1 MDIRFILC
9 AIFIAFS
16 TFSYGQSLE
25 TKQIEKIQEFG
36 IDYQSNM
43 QADPNFNT
51 EFQNILELDQNRK
64 KNKTW
69 GIVLSGLGLLT
80 TAYGTTAFTG
90 EQANPYSTIAGGA
103 LIAIGLAEMGVSIP
117 LFKSSKKRKRE
128 RDKIIEKYNPN
139 WTVEQ

>member
-1 MDIRFILC
+1 MDIKFILC
-9 AIFIAFS
+9 TIFITFL
-16 TFSYGQSLE
+16 TFSFGQSLE

-43 QADPNFNT
+43 RVAHNFNT
-51 EFQNILELDQNRK
+51 ELQNILELDQKRK
-64 KNKTW
+64 KNNTW

-90 EQANPYSTIAGGA
+90 ERVNPYSVIAGGA
-103 LIAIGLAEMGVSIP
+103 LIGIGLIEMGVSIP

-139 WTVEQ
+139 WTVK